1 MNKTADGT
9 QISNK
14 NNAAT
19 VGVNNKTNV
28 NNFVILEDLTNSN
41 VSEMYFILDGKVAL
55 DNTDQIDHVP

>member
-28 NNFVILEDLTNSN
+28 NNFVILKDLTNSN